1 VGDAIIR
8 DRFQQVSLE
17 VPLHQPRRCG
27 GGAARWDILTPI
39 QGGSLVHRY
48 PQEAVLRDGRR
59 VLLRPFTADDVDLL
73 YEFFQ
78 RLPIEYRRF
87 AWDAIDNR
95 ALIKQWGRDI
105 DYAKAFPLLA
115 IDGRRIVADATLHR
129 RQRGPLRLVGRIKWM
144 LDPEFRGAGL
154 GTAMV
159 NHFIGIARER
169 GLRHLNCMVISD
181 LEADA
186 VKTLE
191 GLGFQSY
198 VIPQYGTDPDGNQ
211 HDMTKLVLRL

>member
-1 VGDAIIR
+1 MN
-8 DRFQQVSLE
+8 
-17 VPLHQPRRCG
+17 
-27 GGAARWDILTPI
+27 
-39 QGGSLVHRY
+39 RY

-59 VLLRPFTADDVDLL
+59 VLLRPFTQKDVRQL

-87 AWDAIDNR
+87 AWDPIDNP
-95 ALIKQWGRDI
+95 AIIEQWGREI
-105 DYAKAFPLLA
+105 DYSKAFPLLA
-115 IDGRRIVADATLHR
+115 LDGNRIVADATLHR
-129 RQRGPLRLVGRIKWM
+129 VQGGPLRLVGRIKWM
-144 LDPEFRGAGL
+144 LDPQFRGVGL
-154 GTAMV
+154 GTALV
-159 NHFIGIARER
+159 THFIDVARER

-186 VKTLE
+186 VKTLHE
-191 GLGFQSY
+191 LGFQSY